1 MYLSYSSR
9 ANVFFFP
16 QYLIHQK
23 TPFRLVSKLCLQF
36 LVSLY
41 SLETSSFA
49 FQNRKG
55 NLLSP
60 QGNIHIYTCVLPAP
74 SKSVP
79 NGSLGVTSASL
90 GFGAPTPPGV
100 SASSTTNSEGEGV
113 FGRAYRS
120 SKMDAI
126 CHIVI

>member
-9 ANVFFFP
+9 ANGFLS

-36 LVSLY
+36 LVSSY

-49 FQNRKG
+49 FQNRKE
-55 NLLSP
+55 NLLCP
-60 QGNIHIYTCVLPAP
+60 QDNTYIYTHVYTSTFKGAA
-74 SKSVP
+74 KWFR
-79 NGSLGVTSASL
+79 VTSASL